1 MELGYR
7 GLGADPSVIYEDIRQ
22 TALLLATRGLEGKG
36 DFPLLQDGI
45 KRLGNFIYKNKYFIE
60 DAIVD
65 SAKAAYVATCI
76 EKEQTQIEKFDIS
89 KLTSDMNID
98 HVLPVR
104 LNKLK
109 KTRPEAFFYWYL
121 IDQIL

>member
-1 MELGYR
+1 M
-7 GLGADPSVIYEDIRQ
+7 
-22 TALLLATRGLEGKG
+22 
-36 DFPLLQDGI
+36 QDGI
-45 KRLGNFIYKNKYFIE
+45 KRLGNFIYENKYFIE

-98 HVLPVR
+98 RVLPVR